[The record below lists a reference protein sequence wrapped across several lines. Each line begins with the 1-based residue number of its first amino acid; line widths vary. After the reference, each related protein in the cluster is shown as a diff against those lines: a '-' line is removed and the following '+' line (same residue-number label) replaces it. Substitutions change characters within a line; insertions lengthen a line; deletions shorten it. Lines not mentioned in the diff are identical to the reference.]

1 MKRRTLL
8 HGGLATLA
16 SFYIPKLYANSPM
29 LRGQRRDDF
38 LNGQSGPFLPD
49 WDSLSQYQVPSWF
62 QDAKFGIWAHWG
74 PQCQPERGDWYA
86 RGMYQEGSDQYKYH
100 CEKYGHPSRFGF
112 KDVIHQWKAEAW
124 DPEALLAFYKK
135 SGARYFMALACHH
148 DNFDLFNSRYQ
159 SWNAT
164 KMGPQKDL
172 IGGWAKAARKE
183 GLPFGV
189 SVHASHAWTWY
200 EVSQR
205 ADQQGALKGVPYDGK
220 SGAADGEGKWWS
232 GLDPQELYAQNHP
245 LSVDSLNDNAMG
257 KYWDWGNGAYKPSR
271 DYCDKFYKRVLD
283 LIDSYDPDM
292 VYFDD
297 TALPLYPISD
307 VGLRIAAHLYNKSLQ
322 KNGQMQAVL
331 FGKVLN
337 QQQQKCMVWDI
348 ERGQSNTIEPLPWQ
362 TDTCIGNWHYDRRVY
377 DNNGYKTATTV
388 IHTLCDIVSK
398 NGNLLLNIPLR
409 GNGMPDEKERS
420 VVEGIGAWM
429 RLNGEAIY
437 GTRPWKVYGEG
448 PASDA
453 TVPVHTQGFNEG
465 KGKPFTA
472 QDIRFTTRGGVLY
485 AIMLGWPDNQSLLIR
500 SFPEEMAKADN
511 VTLLGSD
518 TPLPFT
524 HSVEGLRITLPAQAP
539 GKDAY
544 VLRIEGVLS

>member
-16 SFYIPKLYANSPM
+16 SFYLPKLYANSPV
-29 LRGQRRDDF
+29 LRLQGKDA
-38 LNGQSGPFLPD
+38 LLSGQSGPFLPT
-49 WDSLSQYQVPSWF
+49 WDSLAQYQVPSWF
-62 QDAKFGIWAHWG
+62 RDAKFGIWAHWG

-86 RGMYQEGSDQYKYH
+86 RGMYQEGSDQYTFH
-100 CEKYGHPSRFGF
+100 CQKYGHPSRFGF
-112 KDVIHQWKAEAW
+112 KDVIQEWKAEAW
-124 DPEALLAFYKK
+124 APDDLLAFYKQ

-148 DNFDLFNSRYQ
+148 DNFDLFDSRYQ

-200 EVSQR
+200 EPSQR
-205 ADQQGALKGVPYDGK
+205 ADKAGPLMGVPYDGK
-220 SGAADGEGKWWS
+220 LRSVDGAGKWWN

-245 LSVDSLNDNAMG
+245 ISVGSLDDGAMG
-257 KYWDWGNGAYKPSR
+257 KYWDWGNGAYPPSGA
-271 DYCDKFYKRVLD
+271 YCDKFYKRVIN
-283 LIDSYDPDM
+283 LIDAYDPDM

-297 TALPLYPISD
+297 TALPLYPVSD
-307 VGLRIAAHLYNKSLQ
+307 VGLHIAAHLYNKSVQ
-322 KNGQMQAVL
+322 KNGQMHAVL

-337 QQQQKCMVWDI
+337 EQQQKCMVWDI
-348 ERGQSNTIEPLPWQ
+348 ERGQSNTIEPLAWQ
-362 TDTCIGNWHYDRRVY
+362 TDTCIGDWHYDRRLY
-377 DNNGYKTATTV
+377 DNDGYKTATTV
-388 IHTLCDIVSK
+388 IHMLCDIVSK

-409 GNGMPDEKERS
+409 GNGMPDEKERM
-420 VVEGIGAWM
+420 VVEGVGAWM

-437 GTRPWKVYGEG
+437 ESRPWKIYGEG
-448 PASDA
+448 PASEAAD
-453 TVPVHTQGFNEG
+453 PVHTKGFNEG

-472 QDIRFTTRGGVLY
+472 QDIRFTTRQGVLY
-485 AIMLGWPDNQSLLIR
+485 AIMLGWPVDQSVLIH
-500 SFPEEMAKADN
+500 SFPEEMAKAGN
-511 VTLLGSD
+511 VTLLGSE

-524 HSVEGLRITLPAQAP
+524 HSGQGLRITLPNQP
-539 GKDAY
+539 TGKDAY